1 MGLLSTSFKKHII
14 PFKSLPILATFLYKA
29 FAVHLWSMLVNV
41 LEWRLSTPL
50 SSMWATSQRTE
61 TFSAFF
67 GYQFRWLIGSDTVTS
82 FPIKV
87 FTSVNCNLTKHRG
100 NCSLLL
106 FPIFDSFTITVIHQ
120 PDRTSTRLN
129 SSHL

>member
-50 SSMWATSQRTE
+50 SSMWASSQRTE

-67 GYQFRWLIGSDTVTS
+67 GYQFLWLMGSDTVIS
-82 FPIKV
+82 LSIIV
-87 FTSVNCNLTKHRG
+87 FTFFTFSIIIYLGICLV
-100 NCSLLL
+100 LL
-106 FPIFDSFTITVIHQ
+106 F
-120 PDRTSTRLN
+120 
-129 SSHL
+129 